1 LVLVALSGRPEM
13 EDGRDIESGAPPE
26 PEGLPELEGLLELER
41 AVAKEHMA
49 YRRALA
55 AGVAVSIALHVLVLF
70 VVLPRFSARISASVE
85 TLTEL
90 VRLPP
95 AEDAYE
101 IVPPVVELPDLPPL
115 ILRPAM
121 PMAAPVEE
129 PEWVPPFI
137 PHDTPP
143 KLMNAGE
150 LVRLLEAGYPTE
162 LKEEGIE
169 GVVLLW
175 LFIDEAGR
183 PVKLQLRRSSGFR
196 SLDRIA
202 QDVADQMRFRPA
214 YNQDRPV
221 GVWVAQQIRF
231 EFQFADLPEEGQATS
246 ADSS

>member
-1 LVLVALSGRPEM
+1 M
-13 EDGRDIESGAPPE
+13 EDGRETESGAPPE
-26 PEGLPELEGLLELER
+26 LEGLLQLER
-41 AVAKEHMA
+41 AVAKEHVA

-55 AGVAVSIALHVLVLF
+55 AGVAVSIALHIVVLL
-70 VVLPRFSARISASVE
+70 VVLPRFSARISATLE
-85 TLTEL
+85 TPTEL

-101 IVPPVVELPDLPPL
+101 IVPPAVELPDLPPL
-115 ILRPAM
+115 ILRPAV
-121 PMAAPVEE
+121 PTVASVAPVEE

-150 LVRLLEAGYPTE
+150 LVRLLEAEYLTE

-169 GVVLLW
+169 GVEGVVLLW
-175 LFIDEAGR
+175 LFVDETGR
-183 PVKLQLRRSSGFR
+183 PVKLQLRRSSGFQ

-214 YNQDRPV
+214 YNQNRPV
-221 GVWVAQQIRF
+221 GVWAAQQIRF
-231 EFQFADLPEEGQATS
+231 EFQFADRPEEGQATS
-246 ADSS
+246 TDPS

>member
-1 LVLVALSGRPEM
+1 M
-13 EDGRDIESGAPPE
+13 EDGRDIESGAAPD
-26 PEGLPELEGLLELER
+26 LEGLLELER
-41 AVAKEHMA
+41 AVAKEHTA

-55 AGVAVSIALHVLVLF
+55 AGVAVSIALHVVVLL
-70 VVLPRFSARISASVE
+70 VVLPRFSARISASLE
-85 TLTEL
+85 GPIEL

-121 PMAAPVEE
+121 PTVAPVEE

-175 LFIDEAGR
+175 LFVDEAGR

>member
-1 LVLVALSGRPEM
+1 M
-13 EDGRDIESGAPPE
+13 EDGRDIDSGAPPE
-26 PEGLPELEGLLELER
+26 LKGLPELEGPPELEGLQELER

-70 VVLPRFSARISASVE
+70 VVLPRFSARISASLE
-85 TLTEL
+85 TPIEL

-115 ILRPAM
+115 ILRPAI
-121 PMAAPVEE
+121 PTAAPVEE
-129 PEWVPPFI
+129 PEWIPPFI

-150 LVRLLEAGYPTE
+150 LVRLLEEGYPTE
-162 LKEEGIE
+162 LKEEGAE

-175 LFIDEAGR
+175 LFVDEAGR

-202 QDVADQMRFRPA
+202 QEVADQMRFRPA
-214 YNQDRPV
+214 YNRDRPV

-231 EFQFADLPEEGQATS
+231 EFQFADLPEEGEATS
-246 ADSS
+246 ADPS

>member
-1 LVLVALSGRPEM
+1 M

-26 PEGLPELEGLLELER
+26 LGAPPEMEGPPELEGLLELER
-41 AVAKEHMA
+41 AVAKEHTG

-55 AGVAVSIALHVLVLF
+55 AGVAISIALHVVVLL
-70 VVLPRFSARISASVE
+70 VVLPRFSARISASLE
-85 TLTEL
+85 RPTEL

-121 PMAAPVEE
+121 PTAAPVEE

-143 KLMNAGE
+143 KLMNADE
-150 LVRLLEAGYPTE
+150 LVRLLEARYPTE
-162 LKEEGIE
+162 LKEEGVE

-175 LFIDEAGR
+175 LFVDEAGR
-183 PVKLQLRRSSGFR
+183 PVKLQLRRSSGFQ

-202 QDVADQMRFRPA
+202 QDAADQMRFRPA

-231 EFQFADLPEEGQATS
+231 EFQVADLPEEGRATS
-246 ADSS
+246 ADPS

>member
-1 LVLVALSGRPEM
+1 M
-13 EDGRDIESGAPPE
+13 EDGRDIESGVP
-26 PEGLPELEGLLELER
+26 PELEGLLELKGLQELER
-41 AVAKEHMA
+41 AVAMEHTA

-55 AGVAVSIALHVLVLF
+55 AGVAVSIALHLVVLL

-85 TLTEL
+85 TPTEL

-101 IVPPVVELPDLPPL
+101 IVPPVVELPELPPL

-121 PMAAPVEE
+121 PTVAPVEE

-150 LVRLLEAGYPTE
+150 LVRLLEVEYLTE
-162 LKEEGIE
+162 LKEEGVEGVE

-175 LFIDEAGR
+175 LFVDETGR

-214 YNQDRPV
+214 YNQNRPV
-221 GVWVAQQIRF
+221 GVWAAQQIRF

>member
-1 LVLVALSGRPEM
+1 M
-13 EDGRDIESGAPPE
+13 EDGRDIEAGAPV
-26 PEGLPELEGLLELER
+26 ELEGLLQLER
-41 AVAKEHMA
+41 AVAKEHVA

-55 AGVAVSIALHVLVLF
+55 AGVAVSIALHVVVLL
-70 VVLPRFSARISASVE
+70 VVLPRFSARISASLE
-85 TLTEL
+85 TPTQL

-101 IVPPVVELPDLPPL
+101 IVPPAVELPDLPPL
-115 ILRPAM
+115 ILRPAV
-121 PMAAPVEE
+121 PTVAPVEE

-150 LVRLLEAGYPTE
+150 LVRLLEAEYLTE
-162 LKEEGIE
+162 LKEEGVEGVE

-175 LFIDEAGR
+175 LFVDETGK

-214 YNQDRPV
+214 YNQNRPV
-221 GVWVAQQIRF
+221 GVWAAQQIRF
-231 EFQFADLPEEGQATS
+231 EFQFADRSEEGRATS
-246 ADSS
+246 ADPS